1 MFPTL
6 PYLEWIDGR
15 TEAAEHDFGSSD
27 LRSSADDG
35 AVVPDPL
42 RGRSAPDD
50 ASLRAQLAAEYD
62 VDEENVLVTAG
73 ATQANFLVAAA
84 AIDLAT
90 TSETGRKPQVLAE
103 KPGYQPLVVTPEA
116 LGARVDR
123 FLRPDEEG
131 FRLEP
136 KRISNAV
143 SDAFALAVAANR
155 HNPSGNLSDRETL
168 AEAAQACAD
177 ADGYLL
183 VDEVYAPYVRDA
195 DEGESPVR
203 AFGGPTAAGL
213 PNTVV
218 TGSLTKFYGLGGLR
232 IGWLIGPTEV
242 VERAREVARHLASV
256 AEPSRRLA
264 RRAVHDAAEL
274 TASARDRLARN
285 HELLESFVAERDALS
300 GSVHPGG
307 SFALLSHAGAT
318 GDAFAEAAWDEGV
331 LVVPGRFFNRPDH
344 FRLALGRPPEEMA
357 AGLDALSEV
366 VASVPESGA

>member
-35 AVVPDPL
+35 AVVPEPL
-42 RGRSAPDD
+42 RGRSVPDD
-50 ASLRAQLAAEYD
+50 TSLRARVAAEYD
-62 VDEENVLVTAG
+62 ADEENVLVTAG
-73 ATQANFLVAAA
+73 ATQANFLAAAA
-84 AIDLAT
+84 AIDLAST
-90 TSETGRKPQVLAE
+90 PDADRRPQVLAE

-116 LGARVDR
+116 FGARVDR

-131 FRLEP
+131 FPLDP
-136 KRISNAV
+136 NRISNAV
-143 SDAFALAVAANR
+143 SDAFALAVATNR
-155 HNPSGNLSDRETL
+155 HNPSGNLSDRETV
-168 AEAAQACAD
+168 AEAARACGD

-183 VDEVYAPYVRDA
+183 VDEVYAPYVRDD
-195 DEGESPVR
+195 DEGASSVR
-203 AFGGPTAAGL
+203 AFGGPTGAGL

-232 IGWLIGPTEV
+232 VGWLIGPTEL
-242 VERAREVARHLASV
+242 VERAREVAYHLSPV

-264 RRAVHDAAEL
+264 RRAVHDASEL
-274 TASARDRLARN
+274 TASARDHLAEN
-285 HELLESFVAERDALS
+285 HELLESFLADHEALS
-300 GSVHPGG
+300 GRVHSG
-307 SFALLSHAGAT
+307 SPFALLSHADAT
-318 GDAFAEAAWDEGV
+318 GDEFAAAAWDRDI

-366 VASVPESGA
+366 VESFAESE